1 MLTDSPF
8 AGALGSCG
16 QVVWIGLRPARR
28 QPVVEVEQAE
38 ALLARGLR
46 GDRATARFNPVRQ
59 VTLVDEAQLA
69 AVAREL
75 GISAIAPG
83 LVRRNLLVR
92 GLDLSRLR
100 GATLQVGQAVLE
112 VTGPCDPC
120 QRMEEALGAG
130 ALDAM
135 RDAGGLT
142 ARVVAAGWIRQG
154 DAVRPLDS
162 PSL

>member
-1 MLTDSPF
+1 M
-8 AGALGSCG
+8 
-16 QVVWIGLRPARR
+16 VWIGLRPARR

-69 AVAREL
+69 VVAREL

-130 ALDAM
+130 GFDAM

-142 ARVVAAGWIRQG
+142 ARVLAAGWIRQG